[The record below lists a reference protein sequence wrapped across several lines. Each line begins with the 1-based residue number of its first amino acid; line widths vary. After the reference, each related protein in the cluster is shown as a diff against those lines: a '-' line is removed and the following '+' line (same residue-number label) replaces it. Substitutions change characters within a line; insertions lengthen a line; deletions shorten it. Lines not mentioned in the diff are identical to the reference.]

1 MGAGRR
7 RRQGGLGDEDG
18 GVGTPKGSQGEL
30 QAGQALGVG
39 LKGSCCRSRLP
50 ITCLSSLPSPITTPD
65 FPLPSSPS
73 PALLLPVGAPQGG
86 RILLPSLGT
95 KAQRLGS
102 RMAEV
107 LPGSCALP
115 SPEQWLA
122 WHSNVITP
130 FRKTGEWGGW
140 VGGRGGAGT
149 LTSSCPSARP
159 VGTAGAM

>member
-1 MGAGRR
+1 M
-7 RRQGGLGDEDG
+7 QVPTLHQ
-18 GVGTPKGSQGEL
+18 VHVV
-30 QAGQALGVG
+30 ALLVHRNVRLHSP
-39 LKGSCCRSRLP
+39 LKP
-50 ITCLSSLPSPITTPD
+50 FPAP
-65 FPLPSSPS
+65 PLP
-73 PALLLPVGAPQGG
+73 AGAPQGG

-130 FRKTGEWGGW
+130 FRKTGASALR
-140 VGGRGGAGT
+140 VGRG
-149 LTSSCPSARP
+149 
-159 VGTAGAM
+159 